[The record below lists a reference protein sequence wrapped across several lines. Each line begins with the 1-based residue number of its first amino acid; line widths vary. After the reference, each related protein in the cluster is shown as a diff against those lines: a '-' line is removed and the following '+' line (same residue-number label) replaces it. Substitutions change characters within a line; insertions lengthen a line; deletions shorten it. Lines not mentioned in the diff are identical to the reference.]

1 MANADIWK
9 LDSYLF
15 AYGSPPLLG
24 ASVNH
29 SSCIS
34 HPGLLFCTGFFF
46 FLILN
51 NRFALNYHGTLQNE
65 DLVSI

>member
-9 LDSYLF
+9 SDSYLF

-29 SSCIS
+29 SSFIS
-34 HPGLLFCTGFFF
+34 HPGLLFCTVFF

-51 NRFALNYHGTLQNE
+51 NRFAVNYHGTLQNE